1 MRNKIFGTIGAL
13 WGGAIVVN
21 GLFGK
26 PLQGSDAYQTG
37 QIIGII
43 LGGVMLFVGVYY
55 FFKKPNRETDKEKR
69 EQP

>member
-1 MRNKIFGTIGAL
+1 MKNKIFGAIGAL

-37 QIIGII
+37 QIIGIV
-43 LGGVMLFVGVYY
+43 LGGIMCAAGIYY
-55 FFKKPNRETDKEKR
+55 FFKKPKEKIDKEVS
-69 EQP
+69 E